1 MTHYKVFENDGKKSR
16 AVLMETRAITR
27 AVKENGGVIM
37 ERLEQDFY
45 MICYDCLYYGYFKG
59 FIFENYK
66 DIIESLGV
74 EKATTIYNRA
84 FNKITSE

>member
-1 MTHYKVFENDGKKSR
+1 
-16 AVLMETRAITR
+16 
-27 AVKENGGVIM
+27 M

-84 FNKITSE
+84 FNKIVSE

>member
-1 MTHYKVFENDGKKSR
+1 MENDGKKSR
-16 AVLMETRAITR
+16 AVFMETKAITR
-27 AVKENGGVIM
+27 AVRKNGGVIM

>member
-1 MTHYKVFENDGKKSR
+1 
-16 AVLMETRAITR
+16 METKAITR
-27 AVKENGGVIM
+27 AVEKNGGEIIM

-66 DIIESLGV
+66 GIIDSLGV
-74 EKATTIYNRA
+74 EKATNIYNRA
-84 FNKITSE
+84 YNKIVSE

>member
-1 MTHYKVFENDGKKSR
+1 MKHYKVFENDRKKSR
-16 AVLMETRAITR
+16 AVFMETRAITR
-27 AVKENGGVIM
+27 AVRKNGGVIM

>member
-1 MTHYKVFENDGKKSR
+1 
-16 AVLMETRAITR
+16 METKAITR
-27 AVKENGGVIM
+27 AVEKNGNGGIIM

-84 FNKITSE
+84 FNKIVSE

>member
-1 MTHYKVFENDGKKSR
+1 
-16 AVLMETRAITR
+16 METRAITR
-27 AVKENGGVIM
+27 AVEKNGEIIMKE
-37 ERLEQDFY
+37 LEQDFY

-66 DIIESLGV
+66 DIIESLGA

-84 FNKITSE
+84 FDKIVSE

>member
-1 MTHYKVFENDGKKSR
+1 
-16 AVLMETRAITR
+16 METRAITR
-27 AVKENGGVIM
+27 AVEKNEGIIMKE
-37 ERLEQDFY
+37 LEQNFY

-84 FNKITSE
+84 FNKIASE

>member
-1 MTHYKVFENDGKKSR
+1 MIHYKVFENDGKKSR
-16 AVLMETRAITR
+16 AVFMETKAITR
-27 AVKENGGVIM
+27 AVRKNGGVIM

>member
-1 MTHYKVFENDGKKSR
+1 MKTK
-16 AVLMETRAITR
+16 AITR
-27 AVKENGGVIM
+27 AVEKNGEIIM
-37 ERLEQDFY
+37 ERLEQNFY

>member
-1 MTHYKVFENDGKKSR
+1 
-16 AVLMETRAITR
+16 
-27 AVKENGGVIM
+27 M

-66 DIIESLGV
+66 DIIDSLGA
-74 EKATTIYNRA
+74 EKATNIYNRA
-84 FNKITSE
+84 FNKIVSE

>member
-1 MTHYKVFENDGKKSR
+1 
-16 AVLMETRAITR
+16 METRAITR
-27 AVKENGGVIM
+27 AVEKNEGIIMKE
-37 ERLEQDFY
+37 LEQNFY

-84 FNKITSE
+84 FDKIVSE

>member
-1 MTHYKVFENDGKKSR
+1 
-16 AVLMETRAITR
+16 
-27 AVKENGGVIM
+27 M

-45 MICYDCLYYGYFKG
+45 MICYDCLYYGYFKA

-66 DIIESLGV
+66 EIIDSLGV
-74 EKATTIYNRA
+74 KRAITIYKRA

>member
-1 MTHYKVFENDGKKSR
+1 M
-16 AVLMETRAITR
+16 
-27 AVKENGGVIM
+27 KE
-37 ERLEQDFY
+37 LEQNFY

-84 FNKITSE
+84 FNKIASE

>member
-1 MTHYKVFENDGKKSR
+1 
-16 AVLMETRAITR
+16 METRAITR
-27 AVKENGGVIM
+27 AVEKNEGIIMKE
-37 ERLEQDFY
+37 LEQNFY

-84 FNKITSE
+84 FNKIVSE

>member
-1 MTHYKVFENDGKKSR
+1 
-16 AVLMETRAITR
+16 
-27 AVKENGGVIM
+27 M

-66 DIIESLGV
+66 DIIDSLGV
-74 EKATTIYNRA
+74 EKATNIYNRA
-84 FNKITSE
+84 FNKIVSE

>member
-1 MTHYKVFENDGKKSR
+1 MKHYKVFENDGKKSR
-16 AVLMETRAITR
+16 AVFMEKRAITR
-27 AVKENGGVIM
+27 AVRKNGGVIM
-37 ERLEQDFY
+37 ERLEQDF
-45 MICYDCLYYGYFKG
+45 CLYYGYFKG

>member
-1 MTHYKVFENDGKKSR
+1 MERNHGILGYGKK
-16 AVLMETRAITR
+16 RAITR
-27 AVKENGGVIM
+27 AVEKNEGIIMKE
-37 ERLEQDFY
+37 LEQNFY

-84 FNKITSE
+84 FNKIVSE

>member
-1 MTHYKVFENDGKKSR
+1 
-16 AVLMETRAITR
+16 MESRAITR
-27 AVKENGGVIM
+27 AVEKNGEIIM
-37 ERLEQDFY
+37 EKLEQNFY

-66 DIIESLGV
+66 DIIESWGV

-84 FNKITSE
+84 FNKIVSE

>member
-1 MTHYKVFENDGKKSR
+1 
-16 AVLMETRAITR
+16 METKAITR
-27 AVKENGGVIM
+27 AVKKNEGIIM
-37 ERLEQDFY
+37 KELEQNFY

-66 DIIESLGV
+66 DIIDSLGI
-74 EKATTIYNRA
+74 EKATNIYNRA

>member
-1 MTHYKVFENDGKKSR
+1 
-16 AVLMETRAITR
+16 MESRAITR
-27 AVKENGGVIM
+27 AVEKNGEFIM

-84 FNKITSE
+84 FDKIVSE